1 MKKWHVITAAWMLG
15 ALTLC
20 AQDWQNAEVL
30 PAIDLGNLSPEQKST
45 ALKLLR
51 ENGCSCGCAMKL
63 AECRVKDPNCTYSK
77 GLAQIMVDAIRQGKS
92 EKDAVALAMASKL
105 AHPPDHS
112 KLLEDPVQ
120 IPTMGSPLLGPANA
134 PVTLIEF
141 SDFQCPYCVKAVP
154 ELQALLKT
162 YPTQVKLI
170 FKQFPLEIHS
180 QAGLA
185 SAAALAAHKQ
195 GKFWQLHDAMFAQR
209 GKLSGEIIL
218 KLAGDIGLNVKRF
231 TADVQSQDIANA
243 VTKDRGDGEA
253 AGVDSTP
260 SLFIDGQRFN
270 GPLTLAA
277 LKPVVDGQL
286 KKHP

>member
-141 SDFQCPYCVKAVP
+141 SDFQ
-154 ELQALLKT
+154 
-162 YPTQVKLI
+162 
-170 FKQFPLEIHS
+170 
-180 QAGLA
+180 
-185 SAAALAAHKQ
+185 
-195 GKFWQLHDAMFAQR
+195 
-209 GKLSGEIIL
+209 
-218 KLAGDIGLNVKRF
+218 
-231 TADVQSQDIANA
+231 
-243 VTKDRGDGEA
+243 
-253 AGVDSTP
+253 
-260 SLFIDGQRFN
+260 
-270 GPLTLAA
+270 
-277 LKPVVDGQL
+277 
-286 KKHP
+286 